1 MTNIQL
7 FRAIGRVDDAL
18 LGRSER
24 TVGNRRIQM
33 RWAPAANLKK
43 SELSFRGER
52 ACRAIAEIRAERV
65 YRGWQPVCLWG
76 GGRRPD
82 FTRRAYAGIADADTL
97 EAVGAHIG
105 RRIS

>member
-1 MTNIQL
+1 MG
-7 FRAIGRVDDAL
+7 A
-18 LGRSER
+18 
-24 TVGNRRIQM
+24 
-33 RWAPAANLKK
+33 AANLKK

-105 RRIS
+105 RRLS

>member
-1 MTNIQL
+1 MG
-7 FRAIGRVDDAL
+7 A
-18 LGRSER
+18 
-24 TVGNRRIQM
+24 
-33 RWAPAANLKK
+33 AANLKK
-43 SELSFRGER
+43 SELSFRGEW